1 MSFLFCCAVE
11 YYSVLKVSRAGKQ
24 VKSSYVVGIV
34 AVFVTFQV
42 SGHHSGTIFDR
53 NSIVTLVGTV
63 THYDWTNP
71 HVYVYLE
78 VRDAGGELHEW
89 QLELD
94 ATAISMRSGW
104 TSNTLIPGDIV
115 TVRGNPDRR
124 SRNRN
129 HALLISL
136 RTPDGTILEP
146 RTGGRASNV
155 RATGIGGV
163 WDGLRGANTR
173 TYIYGELTEKAIA
186 AQADYEESDNPT
198 SECVAFPSP
207 TIVSAPYL
215 HEIEVRDDRVF
226 IRTEL
231 FNVERTVFMD
241 GRGHPGSEKRTNQG
255 HSIGWWE
262 GDILVVETIN
272 FSDSRSG
279 NRNGIPSGAQ
289 KRVVERFELSED
301 RTQLVVSYTVEDP
314 EHLVD
319 PMTGSIPWDYVPD
332 GALSPFDCDPN
343 IASRYIFD

>member
-78 VRDAGGELHEW
+78 VRDAGGKLNEW

-173 TYIYGELTEKAIA
+173 TYIYGEAQMYGNPEPDFKESFVWGLDIKEDDSDFRAGGRLLAPNRWPGFIPGMREKLVTYFQE
-186 AQADYEESDNPT
+186 AQI
-198 SECVAFPSP
+198 CGQRLLKAFAKGLDIDPEFFLKDFNKPVSRGALIYYPLQKSP
-207 TIVSAPYL
+207 P
-215 HEIEVRDDRVF
+215 
-226 IRTEL
+226 
-231 FNVERTVFMD
+231 VEHL
-241 GRGHPGSEKRTNQG
+241 G
-255 HSIGWWE
+255 
-262 GDILVVETIN
+262 
-272 FSDSRSG
+272 
-279 NRNGIPSGAQ
+279 SGAHTDYGTLTLLYQ
-289 KRVVERFELSED
+289 DEVGGLEIKGKSGAWLSATPIKGTYVVNVGDLLARWSN
-301 RTQLVVSYTVEDP
+301 RSTP
-314 EHLVD
+314 
-319 PMTGSIPWDYVPD
+319 
-332 GALSPFDCDPN
+332 
-343 IASRYIFD
+343 